1 MSNFKLR
8 NFDPEA
14 VMVRPG
20 GMFHLWC
27 CDCKLRHTVFT
38 DVENHKGKDFVVIGL
53 QRDDGATNLAREVD
67 NIVLYQRKGGKN
79 AKKTIQSVD

>member
-14 VMVRPG
+14 VMIRPG

-27 CDCKLRHTVFT
+27 CDCKLRHTVFA
-38 DVENHKGKDFVVIGL
+38 DVENHKGKEWVVIGL
-53 QRDDGATNLAREVD
+53 TRDDGATNLARKTD
-67 NIVLYQRKGGKN
+67 KIVLYQRKGAGN
-79 AKKTIQSVD
+79 AEKAME

>member
-27 CDCKLRHTVFT
+27 CDCKLRHTVFA
-38 DVENHKGKDFVVIGL
+38 DIENHKNKEFVVIGL
-53 QRDDGATNLAREVD
+53 ARDDGATNLARKTD
-67 NIVLYQRKGGKN
+67 KLVLYQRKGAGD
-79 AKKTIQSVD
+79 AKKAME